1 MKYDKEKLTKLAKEL
16 EIYKIKANA
25 PMAEYTSFRI
35 GGPADL
41 LFMPSDREQLEY
53 GIKKAKELDVPYM
66 IIGNGSNLLVSDSG
80 TEGLVIRIAGDFSG
94 IEYSKNKLKARA
106 GTLISAAAKDSVEH
120 GLMGLEW
127 AAGIPGTVGG
137 AVAMNAGAY
146 GGEIKQV
153 LTKVEYIEDGAV
165 CSVEP
170 EDSDLGYRFSRFA
183 APERI
188 VLSAEFSLSPDDGM
202 TKERMKDYSERRRAK
217 QPLTYPSA
225 GSTFKRPTGY
235 YAGALIEQADLK
247 GVSVGGAEVS
257 TLHAGFIINKGGATS
272 EDVKRLIELVQER
285 VYENSGVTLETE
297 VKFIGR

>member
-1 MKYDKEKLTKLAKEL
+1 MKELPFELKRMLDALGAKE
-16 EIYKIKANA
+16 NV
-25 PMAEYTSFRI
+25 PMAQYTSFKTGGSVRI
-35 GGPADL
+35 LAEPDTA
-41 LFMPSDREQLEY
+41 EHT
-53 GIKKAKELDVPYM
+53 AELMRLIEAAGVEHYV
-66 IIGNGSNLLVSDSG
+66 IGNGTNLLISDKGLDAIVVRIGEKMANVERSG
-80 TEGLVIRIAGDFSG
+80 RTIIAG
-94 IEYSKNKLKARA
+94 A
-106 GTLISAAAKDSVEH
+106 GASYAAMAKQSVQW

-225 GSTFKRPTGY
+225 GSTFKRPAGY

-285 VYENSGVTLETE
+285 VYENSGVALETE

>member
-1 MKYDKEKLTKLAKEL
+1 MKYDKENLARLAKKL

-80 TEGLVIRIAGDFSG
+80 IEGLVIRIAGDFSG

-106 GTLISAAAKDSVEH
+106 GTLISAAAKDSVEY

-225 GSTFKRPTGY
+225 G
-235 YAGALIEQADLK
+235 EQADLK

>member
-1 MKYDKEKLTKLAKEL
+1 MVFYSTMILFRTILNRDIWFDPLGDVMGKWGLH
-16 EIYKIKANA
+16 NA
-25 PMAEYTSFRI
+25 DGTLCTEPIENFM
-35 GGPADL
+35 
-41 LFMPSDREQLEY
+41 LFMPFAVLLLWAFKDEILGSDVRLGKVLWKSTVAV
-53 GIKKAKELDVPYM
+53 GI
-66 IIGNGSNLLVSDSG
+66 
-80 TEGLVIRIAGDFSG
+80 FSFG
-94 IEYSKNKLKARA
+94 IEFSQLLFHL
-106 GTLISAAAKDSVEH
+106 GTFQISDLVYNTL
-120 GLMGLEW
+120 G
-127 AAGIPGTVGG
+127 GTVGG

-225 GSTFKRPTGY
+225 GSTFKRPAGC

-272 EDVKRLIELVQER
+272 EDVKRLIKLVQER